1 LLPGT
6 DVLDIVSRLVG
17 RPFLTSTASQ
27 RLKQLEKMLST
38 ADAIPD
44 ASRLLDSLKA
54 ALCEAEGVLDDIE
67 HQHLC
72 LQGLMMSY
80 QDDKKN
86 LVRKLLLDVK
96 CSRFK
101 SEIEKRLKKVES
113 IIKKGF
119 LFSCPRIVS
128 CTQFSPAA

>member
-1 LLPGT
+1 
-6 DVLDIVSRLVG
+6 LDIVSRLVG

-44 ASRLLDSLKA
+44 ASWLLDNLKA

-72 LQGLMMSY
+72 LQGLIMSY
-80 QDDKKN
+80 QDE
-86 LVRKLLLDVK
+86 VRNVSFVIKTIKYLFFQY
-96 CSRFK
+96 RFA
-101 SEIEKRLKKVES
+101 RS
-113 IIKKGF
+113 I
-119 LFSCPRIVS
+119 
-128 CTQFSPAA
+128 